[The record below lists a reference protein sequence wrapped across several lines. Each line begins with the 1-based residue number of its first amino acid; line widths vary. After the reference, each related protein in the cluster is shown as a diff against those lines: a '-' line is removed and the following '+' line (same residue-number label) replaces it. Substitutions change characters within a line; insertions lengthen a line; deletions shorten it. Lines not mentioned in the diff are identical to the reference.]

1 MSAAPELYK
10 ESGRPCVLFVDD
22 DAGNRQAFL
31 TTFRRDM
38 DVLLARDMKEVWAH
52 LATSH
57 VHVVIADQ
65 RMPGTPGSQ
74 MLSLIRERYP
84 NIKRMLITGY
94 ADIGAIIEAVNKAG
108 VSHYSAKPWNASELA
123 TAVRQAFDEVKAEEE
138 RSAYT
143 ERLVTANQQLEFALR
158 QRLLS

>member
-1 MSAAPELYK
+1 MSAAPAHQPEHA
-10 ESGRPCVLFVDD
+10 RPCVLFVDD

-31 TTFRRDM
+31 STFRRDM
-38 DVLLARDMKEVWAH
+38 DVLLARNMKEVWEH

-74 MLSLIRERYP
+74 MLALVRERYP
-84 NIKRMLITGY
+84 AIKRMLITGY
-94 ADIGAIIEAVNKAG
+94 SDIEAVIEAVNKAG
-108 VSHYSAKPWNASELA
+108 VMHYCSKPWDPSELVQV
-123 TAVRQAFDEVKAEEE
+123 VRKAYEEVRAEEE
-138 RSAYT
+138 RVAYT
-143 ERLVTANQQLEFALR
+143 EKLITANQQLEFALR